1 VYSFFLDTGDHDA
14 VLELLQAFFHHNPP
28 VFDTHYILRF
38 LSTTVCS
45 QRDGA
50 ALKRIIAFSREKN
63 IRHVMFADAPTP
75 PSIMAAKCGNL
86 NAIIAL
92 QDDGCFDCLSRDM
105 ETGLNAAQFALI
117 NGHDHIVQ
125 HIMYDI
131 HAALGASWCSSVPR
145 SLPDISD
152 IISNTSSFG
161 DTTLHILVL
170 LYRCLFNFKHP
181 RLTFCGRLGP
191 VYPMTLLRKERCNLS
206 VNKIQIF
213 LHMCI
218 MFLFRLIFYISQ
230 GSV

>member
-1 VYSFFLDTGDHDA
+1 MFSCFLDAGDHYA

-28 VFDTHYILRF
+28 VFDTHYVLRF

-45 QRDGA
+45 QRDSA
-50 ALKRIIAFSREKN
+50 ALKRIIMFSRENN

-75 PSIMAAKCGNL
+75 PSIMASKFGNL

-92 QDDGCFDCLSRDM
+92 QDDGCLDCLSRDM
-105 ETGLNAAQFALI
+105 ETGLNAAQFAMI

-131 HAALGASWCSSVPR
+131 HAAPGASWCSSVPR
-145 SLPDISD
+145 SLSDISD

-170 LYRCLFNFKHP
+170 QRRRLFTFKHP
-181 RLTFCGRLGP
+181 LLIFCGRLGP
-191 VYPMTLLRKERCNLS
+191 VYPMTLLHKERCNLS
-206 VNKIQIF
+206 VHKIQIF
-213 LHMCI
+213 LHICI
-218 MFLFRLIFYISQ
+218 ILLPSIS
-230 GSV
+230 S